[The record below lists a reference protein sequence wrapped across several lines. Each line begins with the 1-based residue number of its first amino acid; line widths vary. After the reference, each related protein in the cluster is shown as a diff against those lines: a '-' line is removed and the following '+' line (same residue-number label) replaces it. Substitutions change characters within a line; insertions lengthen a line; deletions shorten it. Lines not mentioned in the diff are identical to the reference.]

1 MSILTVSPFA
11 EKKIKQ
17 GKQLLLAEDFPNIT
31 ENNQLVYLYSQSK
44 DFLGTGY
51 LSSQNKGIGWFLSPK
66 KQQLTVT
73 YFQGLFERAKAKRQ
87 SYYDNELT
95 TAFRLFNQDGDDFG
109 GLTIDL
115 YGDYAL
121 FSWYN
126 AFVYSLKNDIVEA
139 FQMVFPEVLG
149 GYEKI
154 RFKGS

>member
-1 MSILTVSPFA
+1 M
-11 EKKIKQ
+11 
-17 GKQLLLAEDFPNIT
+17 
-31 ENNQLVYLYSQSK
+31 
-44 DFLGTGY
+44 
-51 LSSQNKGIGWFLSPK
+51 
-66 KQQLTVT
+66 T

-126 AFVYSLKNDIVEA
+126 AFVYSLKDVIVEA
-139 FQMVFPEVLG
+139 FQTVFPEVLG

-154 RFKGS
+154 RFKGLEKMG

>member
-1 MSILTVSPFA
+1 M
-11 EKKIKQ
+11 
-17 GKQLLLAEDFPNIT
+17 
-31 ENNQLVYLYSQSK
+31 
-44 DFLGTGY
+44 
-51 LSSQNKGIGWFLSPK
+51 SSQNKGIGWFLSLK
-66 KQQLTVT
+66 TTIDSDLFSRT
-73 YFQGLFERAKAKRQ
+73 FERAKAKRQ

-149 GYEKI
+149 L
-154 RFKGS
+154 

>member
-1 MSILTVSPFA
+1 M
-11 EKKIKQ
+11 
-17 GKQLLLAEDFPNIT
+17 
-31 ENNQLVYLYSQSK
+31 
-44 DFLGTGY
+44 
-51 LSSQNKGIGWFLSPK
+51 
-66 KQQLTVT
+66 T
-73 YFQGLFERAKAKRQ
+73 YFQGLFEKAKAKRQ

-126 AFVYSLKNDIVEA
+126 AFVYSLKDVIVEA
-139 FQMVFPEVLG
+139 FQSVFPEVLG

-154 RFKGS
+154 RF